1 MAGLG
6 KRDMTEMTGR
16 VPVSDCPTSSSA
28 TERVTR
34 MVSDHF
40 SKTECRYYLL
50 TDEAQRPEQPIF
62 D

>member
-1 MAGLG
+1 
-6 KRDMTEMTGR
+6 MTGR

-28 TERVTR
+28 IERITR

-40 SKTECRYYLL
+40 SKTKCRYYLL